1 MDKNPEREVCN
12 MYEANDGYLV
22 VLRTQTVKNTGD
34 GNLLVLDYGD
44 CIYGFCDR
52 KRPALELARCVMD
65 MDAQLLKNK
74 ASLKHYNLTDDEIL
88 ESEYSTEYEPLS
100 IISSSEVNPY
110 LTLKKKK
117 GLEQH
122 IIYVMD
128 MKHYY

>member
-1 MDKNPEREVCN
+1 MHE
-12 MYEANDGYLV
+12 MNDGYLV

-44 CIYGFCDR
+44 RIYGFCDH

-65 MDAQLLKNK
+65 IDTQLFKNK
-74 ASLKHYNLTDDEIL
+74 ASLKYYDLTDDEIL

-110 LTLKKKK
+110 LTFKRKK

-122 IIYVMD
+122 IIYIMS

>member
-1 MDKNPEREVCN
+1 MHE
-12 MYEANDGYLV
+12 MNDGYLV

-44 CIYGFCDR
+44 CIYGFCDH
-52 KRPALELARCVMD
+52 KRPALELARCVMNID
-65 MDAQLLKNK
+65 TQLFKNK
-74 ASLKHYNLTDDEIL
+74 ASLKCYNLTDNEIL
-88 ESEYSTEYEPLS
+88 ESDYSTEYEPLS

-110 LTLKKKK
+110 LTFKRKK

-122 IIYVMD
+122 IIYVMV

>member
-1 MDKNPEREVCN
+1 MK
-12 MYEANDGYLV
+12 EANDGYLV
-22 VLRTQTVKNTGD
+22 VLRIQTVKNTGD

-44 CIYGFCDR
+44 RIYGFCDR

-65 MDAQLLKNK
+65 SDAQLLKTK
-74 ASLKHYNLTDDEIL
+74 ASLKRYNLTDNEIL

-110 LTLKKKK
+110 LTLKRKV

-122 IIYVMD
+122 IIYIMD